1 MKRKIK
7 CEDCKHIREV
17 DSIYKSY
24 YCTAD
29 EDKAI
34 SLGVD
39 YPPKR
44 PPKSCPRLEKQP
56 FRNTDHAS

>member
-56 FRNTDHAS
+56 